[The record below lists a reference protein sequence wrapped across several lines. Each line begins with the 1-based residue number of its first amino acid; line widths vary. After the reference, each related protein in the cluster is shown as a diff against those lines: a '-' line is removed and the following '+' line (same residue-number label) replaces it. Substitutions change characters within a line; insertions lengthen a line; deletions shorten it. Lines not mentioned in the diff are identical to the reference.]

1 MKDKKMERIPIN
13 QIENHAGEEVKI
25 SGFAQTIRNQGKI
38 KFLIIRDVSGT
49 IQTVASDLPKEE
61 MDLINSLSMESVVE
75 ITGTAKKEDQAPGG
89 IEITIKK
96 ISILSQAETPLPI
109 PVVNKAG
116 EEVELQKRLDWR
128 WLDLRKPSN
137 ALIFKVWTLMGQ
149 SFREYLIAKNFIEIH
164 SPKLM
169 SSPSETGAEL
179 FEVKYFDRKAY
190 LAQSPQFYKQ
200 MAMASG
206 FEKVF
211 EVGPVFR
218 ADPSFTSRHATE
230 FTGYDLEF
238 SYVESHQDVMDLEQN
253 LICYIIEKI
262 KEKYGEEIK
271 KYFNR
276 DLIVPEIPFPQ
287 ITIKEA
293 KEILKKLKVSSEKE
307 GDFSPEEERAIS
319 DYIKKE
325 KNHEFVF
332 VTEYPADARP
342 FYHMRLDDNPKL
354 TKSFDLLWD
363 GLEITTGAQREHR
376 YEILVKQAKEKG
388 MSLEPIQFYL
398 NFFRYGCPPHGGLGI
413 GPARMM
419 IKMLG
424 LSNIREVTYLY
435 RGVKRL
441 EP

>member
-1 MKDKKMERIPIN
+1 MKDKKMERTLIN

-25 SGFAQTIRNQGKI
+25 SGFVQTIRNQGKI

-61 MDLINSLSMESVVE
+61 MDLIDNLSMESVVE
-75 ITGTAKKEDQAPGG
+75 ITGTAKKEAQAPGG
-89 IEITIKK
+89 IEITIQK

-116 EEVELQKRLDWR
+116 EEVELQKRLDWK

-137 ALIFKVWTLMGQ
+137 ALIFKVWTLMEQ
-149 SFREYLIAKNFIEIH
+149 SFREYLIAKDFIEIH

-230 FTGYDLEF
+230 FTGYDIEF
-238 SYVESHQDVMDLEQN
+238 SYVDSHQDVMDLEQN
-253 LICYIIEKI
+253 LIHHIVEKI

-276 DLIVPEIPFPQ
+276 DLIIPEIPFPQ
-287 ITIKEA
+287 
-293 KEILKKLKVSSEKE
+293 
-307 GDFSPEEERAIS
+307 
-319 DYIKKE
+319 
-325 KNHEFVF
+325 
-332 VTEYPADARP
+332 
-342 FYHMRLDDNPKL
+342 
-354 TKSFDLLWD
+354 
-363 GLEITTGAQREHR
+363 
-376 YEILVKQAKEKG
+376 
-388 MSLEPIQFYL
+388 
-398 NFFRYGCPPHGGLGI
+398 
-413 GPARMM
+413 
-419 IKMLG
+419 
-424 LSNIREVTYLY
+424 
-435 RGVKRL
+435 
-441 EP
+441 